1 MGKFIIRDPVVTV
14 DGVDLSDHISS
25 CSIPQESEDKDVT
38 GFGAQAREHAAGIPD
53 ASMTFSFW
61 QDFDAGS
68 VDAILQPIYDD
79 PDTPVEIV
87 VKPHDAAVS
96 ATNPSR
102 TMQAILLNYNP
113 LQGEVGEP
121 SATEVTF
128 QNADQSGVVRATS

>member
-1 MGKFIIRDPVVTV
+1 MPKAPLRDVQVTV

-25 CSIPQESEDKDVT
+25 VSVPQESDDVDLT
-38 GFGAQAREHAAGIPD
+38 GFGAEAREHGAGIPD
-53 ASMTFSFW
+53 ASMTFNFF

-87 VKPHDAAVS
+87 VKPKSVAVS

-102 TMQAILLNYNP
+102 TMQGILLNYNP
-113 LQGEVGEP
+113 LQGAVGEAN
-121 SATEVTF
+121 ATEVTF
-128 QNADQSGVVRATS
+128 QNADQSGIVRATS